1 MKSRLGFAI
10 AVHNDPD
17 ILVIDE
23 ALSVGDETFYQKCV
37 DKIMEFKRV
46 RQDYFLCQPCFR
58 TS

>member
-23 ALSVGDETFYQKCV
+23 ALSVGDETFYQNVWIKSWNS
-37 DKIMEFKRV
+37 KSPARLFSLSAM
-46 RQDYFLCQPCFR
+46 L
-58 TS
+58 